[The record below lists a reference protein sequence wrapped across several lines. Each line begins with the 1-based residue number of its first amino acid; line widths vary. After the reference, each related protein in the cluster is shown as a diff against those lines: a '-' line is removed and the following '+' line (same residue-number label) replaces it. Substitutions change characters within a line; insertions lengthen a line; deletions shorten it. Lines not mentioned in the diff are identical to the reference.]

1 MNPDLPV
8 VAQFAL
14 DHVVHGDEAF
24 QYLPAILAHEA
35 HFRQFNPA
43 GTNIGEP
50 NWGFPNGWGIGQ
62 IDYKEYQ
69 VPAQYL
75 WSWRDNMFKARDI
88 LQDKIAQHEA
98 YMRALRTHHG
108 DAVFCDPALSG
119 VVKDFT
125 VGTQNYNLSVRL
137 SDIIKRY
144 NGASG
149 GSVNLN
155 GNNLPYV
162 WHFDP
167 NQADC
172 DGVANSPG
180 MKWIYRGWTKTV
192 GRNVVNAEEGEAGA
206 RNYVEQVLNDGN
218 RINCSSHDLI

>member
-1 MNPDLPV
+1 LNPELPT

-14 DHVVHGDEAF
+14 DRLVHGDEAF

-35 HFRQFNPA
+35 RFRQFNIA
-43 GTNIGEP
+43 GGFIGEP

-62 IDYKEYQ
+62 IDYRDNQ

-75 WSWRDNMFKARDI
+75 WSWRDNMFKARDT
-88 LQDKIAQHEA
+88 LQDKINQHEA

-108 DAVFCDPALSG
+108 AAVFCDPALSG

-125 VGTQNYNLSVRL
+125 VGAQNYTLSVRL

-155 GNNLPYV
+155 GSNIPYV

-167 NQADC
+167 SQADC

-180 MKWIYRGWTKTV
+180 MKWIYRGWTKI
-192 GRNVVNAEEGEAGA
+192 VNGNSVYAEEGEAGA

-218 RINCSSHDLI
+218 RVNMLP